1 MFEKIRAGK
10 LGLDTCFELGK
21 FGFTLNEFERGWI
34 MNTALESLILG
45 YNKYEHSLRYIRA
58 QLSDPSDP
66 SKIECNIAAKYLD
79 VYKFYQQNG
88 YVKNVHLRNAFE
100 TLLILWKPFIK

>member
-21 FGFTLNEFERGWI
+21 LGFTLDEFERGWI
-34 MNTALESLILG
+34 MNTASESLSLG
-45 YNKYEHSLRYIRA
+45 YSKYEHALRYIRA
-58 QLSDPSDP
+58 HLSDPSSP
-66 SKIECNIAAKYLD
+66 NKAECDIASKYLD
-79 VYKFYQQNG
+79 IYKFYQQNG

-100 TLLILWKPFIK
+100 TSIILWKPFIK